1 MKDYTWDHQEP
12 RGHVLRVCDSP
23 GPEPMS
29 SKLLGTHL
37 QLYVVVEF
45 LAGGCEGL
53 RGAKFKVPQLVL
65 HPGPGVRKMAQCSV
79 FEMAVYNSYDPR
91 AGTLKPSAVPNL
103 MFSALRNRMIRDG
116 RFF

>member
-1 MKDYTWDHQEP
+1 MKDYTWDHHEP

-23 GPEPMS
+23 GPEPRS

-79 FEMAVYNSYDPR
+79 FEMAVQQRCSQGRDTQALSCPQSY
-91 AGTLKPSAVPNL
+91 V
-103 MFSALRNRMIRDG
+103 FSTS
-116 RFF
+116 